1 MSKTFLIGSC
11 EPFSGKSALVLGIAR
26 NLIASNHLVRFGKPL
41 ATSLELNVS
50 DRGDIQ
56 DMIDDDVKFVGET
69 LKLSAEN
76 LIPSIQ
82 FLAAS
87 TASKRIKENIL
98 DPGIKFN
105 EFKLSLNSP
114 GEVIN
119 ILEAIRFFNCKCK
132 FYNAS
137 SSECFGD
144 TGKYPAN
151 EETPFRPKSPYGVAK
166 ASAYWQVANYRE
178 SYGLFACSGIMFN
191 HESILRP
198 TRFVTRKIC
207 QSAAKIALGKESIL
221 KLGNLT
227 IKRDWGWAPEY
238 VEAMWKMLQEKEP
251 EDYVIAT
258 GRIYGLNDFV
268 REAFSSFNLD
278 WEKHVVIQ
286 DALKRPSE
294 IKSGYGSPI
303 KAKTKLNWSAK
314 TFMPEIASIMA
325 IEEFNMLKE
334 NN

>member
-1 MSKTFLIGSC
+1 MSKVALIFGISGQDGAYLAKLLLGKGYKVHGTSRDAEMATFSSLSR
-11 EPFSGKSALVLGIAR
+11 LGIKNQIIFHSVALNDFR
-26 NLIASNHLVRFGKPL
+26 STLKVLEKVSPDEIYNLAGQSSVGLSFEQPLETLESIAS
-41 ATSLELNVS
+41 AT
-50 DRGDIQ
+50 
-56 DMIDDDVKFVGET
+56 
-69 LKLSAEN
+69 
-76 LIPSIQ
+76 
-82 FLAAS
+82 
-87 TASKRIKENIL
+87 
-98 DPGIKFN
+98 
-105 EFKLSLNSP
+105 
-114 GEVIN
+114 IN

-207 QSAAKIALGKESIL
+207 QSAAKIALGKERIL

-278 WEKHVVIQ
+278 WEKHVVIK

-294 IKSGYGSPI
+294 IMSGYGSPI

>member
-1 MSKTFLIGSC
+1 MSKVALIFGISGQDGAYLAKLLLGKGYKVHGTSRDAEMATFSSLIR
-11 EPFSGKSALVLGIAR
+11 LGIKNQIIFHSVALNDFR
-26 NLIASNHLVRFGKPL
+26 STLKVLEKVSPDEIYNLAGQSSVGLSFEQPLETLESIAS
-41 ATSLELNVS
+41 AT
-50 DRGDIQ
+50 
-56 DMIDDDVKFVGET
+56 
-69 LKLSAEN
+69 
-76 LIPSIQ
+76 
-82 FLAAS
+82 
-87 TASKRIKENIL
+87 
-98 DPGIKFN
+98 
-105 EFKLSLNSP
+105 
-114 GEVIN
+114 IN

-178 SYGLFACSGIMFN
+178 SYRLFACSGIMFN

-278 WEKHVVIQ
+278 WEKHVVIK

-294 IKSGYGSPI
+294 IMSGYGSPI